1 MHFELSYILSF
12 TLNAFYS
19 LTIYGK
25 GKPKKNNRFINE
37 NKFKKHSENIIDYD
51 IYVQYVL

>member
-51 IYVQYVL
+51 IYV